1 MSPSLF
7 ILLQSLRT
15 LVPKNP
21 LVIVT
26 INIFATIMRPKI
38 FIVLQLFVIDFANRL
53 PLIN

>member
-26 INIFATIMRPKI
+26 ISIFATIMHPKI
-38 FIVLQLFVIDFANRL
+38 FIVLQLFVIDLANRL